1 MSVAWPSVVTNVNTP
16 ALSIVKTT
24 RPECKVVDGPEGM
37 SLGNRMITEL
47 PKSSIRNDPSELGK
61 MRCSLPFDLVDSVE
75 PVLRLVNVSADPV
88 PVAWMRTTLPF
99 LSINDSA
106 LI

>member
-75 PVLRLVNVSADPV
+75 PVLRLVNDKRRSRASGLDANY
-88 PVAWMRTTLPF
+88 VAV
-99 LSINDSA
+99 
-106 LI
+106 LIDKR